1 MTFDERLQQAAHG
14 VADRVEA
21 PYVDV
26 AAVRAGA
33 RDRARRTQTAV
44 VAVVV
49 VIVALAG
56 LAIQLNR
63 NAKSLEPVTPPPGN
77 VPVWYDAAGLHHGD
91 VVEQTPVEVWDGEGG
106 DLALVRTGALY
117 RDQANNDVWF
127 HPWGG
132 EPRIVGRDSREGP
145 GGDPNG
151 DLAAWF
157 EGQEM
162 VVYDTAKDL
171 EVSRTIF
178 VPRAVV
184 AGTGW
189 RPRHWGQPLQAGVGP
204 AGGVGLRNGAVYRFD
219 VATGEVSELWNDR
232 ATGFRREL
240 QDVHDDIVA
249 LVPAAE
255 GGWRSPAPEAPTSG
269 RRGSS
274 RSPR

>member
-1 MTFDERLQQAAHG
+1 MTLDERLQRAAHG

-21 PYVDV
+21 PSVDIG
-26 AAVRAGA
+26 AVRAGA

-56 LAIQLNR
+56 VAIQLNR
-63 NAKSLEPVTPPPGN
+63 NAKSLEPVTPPPGS
-77 VPVWYDAAGLHHGD
+77 VPVWYDATGLHRGD
-91 VVEQTPVEVWDGEGG
+91 VVEQTPVDVWDGEGG

-157 EGQEM
+157 EGQEL

-171 EVSRTIF
+171 QVSRTDLCSGRGRRGGRWRPRPWRQPLPPSVGPGGGVVLRERRRAASRPGDRGGLGAVAEAERGLIPQESRTTSTTTSF
-178 VPRAVV
+178 CGVPRAGSKSP
-184 AGTGW
+184 A
-189 RPRHWGQPLQAGVGP
+189 ADAK
-204 AGGVGLRNGAVYRFD
+204 AGGRR
-219 VATGEVSELWNDR
+219 TSR
-232 ATGFRREL
+232 AT
-240 QDVHDDIVA
+240 
-249 LVPAAE
+249 P
-255 GGWRSPAPEAPTSG
+255 S
-269 RRGSS
+269 
-274 RSPR
+274 